1 MVKIKVYDG
10 HGKKDIEQECE
21 LLAVCGF
28 TRPGGI
34 LYSLR
39 TDFSAT
45 KSNTFACL
53 AHLSAQLQAAARDAM
68 QEAIRIAEEEG
79 VELDDEFMKSYEDA
93 VYGLEKQINRGVG
106 LEHGEEVAED
116 DADD

>member
-1 MVKIKVYDG
+1 MIKVKVYGGEDTV
-10 HGKKDIEQECE
+10 EEECE

-34 LYSLR
+34 LYQFR

-45 KSNTFACL
+45 KSEIFACL
-53 AHLSAQLQAAARDAM
+53 THLSAQLQAAARDAM

-79 VELDDEFMKSYEDA
+79 VEFDDKFMKPYEDI
-93 VYGLEKQINRGVG
+93 VYGLEKQINRNVG
-106 LEHGEEVAED
+106 PEHGKEVAED
-116 DADD
+116 DAED